1 MNGMNQPSVFQRLVY
16 IGTVRTP
23 YILTNTK
30 ERGNSDALEGRLS
43 KKGQLN
49 MEALKQKIKIKKEI
63 RL

>member
-30 ERGNSDALEGRLS
+30 EGGNSDALEGRLS
-43 KKGQLN
+43 KHYN
-49 MEALKQKIKIKKEI
+49 
-63 RL
+63 